1 MLRCITSLVLCAAV
15 FISTAA
21 SGVENRL
28 VLGANPN
35 LSQGAFELRSGN
47 FEEGI
52 RLTFLGLKES
62 ASARDRR
69 AAMNNL
75 CAGYAALGSYDAAIH
90 ICNIILAKNERD
102 WRAYNNRA
110 LAYMGAGDLDQ
121 AKSDVDKGLAINPG
135 SKNLRLAAD
144 LIDERLAAPI
154 FKEAIFRW

>member
-15 FISTAA
+15 FVWTAA
-21 SGVENRL
+21 AAVENRL

-75 CAGYAALGSYDAAIH
+75 CAGYAALGKYDAAIH
-90 ICNIILAKNERD
+90 ICNIILAQNKRD

-110 LAYMGAGDLDQ
+110 LAYMGAGDLDK
-121 AKSDVDKGLAINPG
+121 AKADVEKGLAINPG
-135 SKNLRLAAD
+135 SKNLKLAAD
-144 LIDERLAAPI
+144 MIDERIITPEL
-154 FKEAIFRW
+154 KEAVFRW

>member
-1 MLRCITSLVLCAAV
+1 MLRCITLLVLCAAV
-15 FISTAA
+15 FLSTAA
-21 SGVENRL
+21 SAVENRL

-52 RLTFLGLKES
+52 RLTFIGLKET
-62 ASARDRR
+62 ASTRDRR

-75 CAGYAALGSYDAAIH
+75 CAGYAALGRYDAAIH
-90 ICNIILAKNERD
+90 ICNIILDKNERD

-121 AKSDVDKGLAINPG
+121 AKADVDKGLAINPG
-135 SKNLRLAAD
+135 SKKLRLAAE
-144 LIDERLAAPI
+144 LIDERLVAPRL
-154 FKEAIFRW
+154 KEAVFRW

>member
-21 SGVENRL
+21 AAVENRL

-52 RLTFLGLKES
+52 RLTFLGLKEF

-75 CAGYAALGSYDAAIH
+75 CAGYAALGRYDAAIH
-90 ICNIILAKNERD
+90 ICNIILAQYERD

-110 LAYMGAGDLDQ
+110 LAYMGAGDLDK
-121 AKSDVDKGLAINPG
+121 AKADVEKGLAINPG
-135 SKNLRLAAD
+135 SKNLKLAAD
-144 LIDERLAAPI
+144 MIDERIMTPEL
-154 FKEAIFRW
+154 KEAVFRW

>member
-1 MLRCITSLVLCAAV
+1 LSA
-15 FISTAA
+15 AA

-28 VLGANPN
+28 VLGSNPN

-52 RLTFLGLKES
+52 RLTFLGLKET
-62 ASARDRR
+62 ASTRDRR

-75 CAGYAALGSYDAAIH
+75 CAGYAALGRYDAAIH
-90 ICNIILAKNERD
+90 ICNIILDKNERD

-121 AKSDVDKGLAINPG
+121 AKVDVDKGLAINPG
-135 SKNLRLAAD
+135 SKKLRLAAEM
-144 LIDERLAAPI
+144 IDERLVAPQL
-154 FKEAIFRW
+154 KEAVFRW

>member
-1 MLRCITSLVLCAAV
+1 MLRCIKILILCAAV
-15 FISTAA
+15 FLSTAA

-35 LSQGAFELRSGN
+35 LSQGAVELRSGN
-47 FEEGI
+47 FEEGL
-52 RLTFLGLKES
+52 RLTFLGLRES

-75 CAGYAALGSYDAAIH
+75 CAGYAALGRYDAAIH
-90 ICNIILAKNERD
+90 ICNILLAKNERD

-121 AKSDVDKGLAINPG
+121 AKLDVDKGLVINPR
-135 SKNLRLAAD
+135 SRKLRQAAE
-144 LIDERLAAPI
+144 LIGERLAAPHLNQ
-154 FKEAIFRW
+154 AVLRW